1 MIKIS
6 WEEVKK
12 INSDFTKEPLNFNNY
27 INDISTFGKYSYVLD
42 PENINLWRSLIGQS
56 LTLFGHS
63 AIHETVYERLTD
75 EDVDYMIRHNVRL
88 GQAFNSFYDSSA
100 FASGDIDAILNTI
113 TSGSYNVL
121 ETKLQYGINR
131 YISEMT
137 SGDTAGAWLGTLYGV
152 DALKEK
158 TNIASIIS
166 DITLWTNTI
175 MANESLRYVI
185 CLSASTIDWFANNDS
200 TVYIDFITEV
210 CNSTKATTDLFTALN
225 GNDKLATFMDTESV
239 FSIVASK
246 TESMIAIT
254 YMTAPFA
261 AMIASET
268 AMNIVVNSDIAI
280 GVIVDSMANV
290 ANSENVL
297 STIKA
302 NLTSIEESL
311 PSIANSE
318 TNISEVADVKE
329 HITDVVTSL
338 QKTTS
343 QTDILIANITA
354 LISNTSAFSII
365 ANNETART
373 AINNSSEVGV
383 LISSIID
390 TIAVTGSAPA
400 DNTYHTAYSGL
411 VWIKDIKSNNNFKG
425 VYYAMRIYDSEISNI
440 PIDVSV
446 VTPINKFSDVISVK
460 TCIVYAGT
468 TRSYTVNCHKF

>member
-75 EDVDYMIRHNVRL
+75 EDVDYMIRHNIRL

-137 SGDTAGAWLGTLYGV
+137 SGDTAGAWLGTVFSV
-152 DALKEK
+152 DVLKEK
-158 TNIASIIS
+158 TDIASIIS
-166 DITLWTNTI
+166 DTTLWTDTI
-175 MANESLRYVI
+175 MANESLRYVV

-246 TESMIAIT
+246 AESMIAIT

-280 GVIVDSMANV
+280 DVIVDSMTNV

-302 NLTSIEESL
+302 NLTSIEDSL

-318 TNISEVADVKE
+318 TNISEVVNVKE
-329 HITDVVTSL
+329 HIAEVILSL

-354 LISNTSAFSII
+354 LISNASAFSII

-373 AINNSSEVGV
+373 VINNSSEIGA
-383 LISSIID
+383 LISSILD
-390 TIAVTGSAPA
+390 CTTVTATITM
-400 DNTYHTAYSGL
+400 NTNYYTAYSGL
-411 VWIKDIKSNNNFKG
+411 VWIKDIKANMDWG
-425 VYYAMRIYDSEISNI
+425 GTYYIMPIFDGEISNI
-440 PIDVSV
+440 PVSTS

-460 TCIVYAGT
+460 TSRYVQGWDST
-468 TRSYTVNCHKF
+468 YTMNCHKF

>member
-137 SGDTAGAWLGTLYGV
+137 SGDTAGTWLGTLFSV
-152 DALKEK
+152 DVLKEK
-158 TNIASIIS
+158 TDIASIIS
-166 DITLWTNTI
+166 DTTLWTDII
-175 MANESLRYVI
+175 MSNESLRYVV

-200 TVYIDFITEV
+200 TVYVDFITEV

-268 AMNIVVNSDIAI
+268 AMNIVVNSDVAI
-280 GVIVDSMANV
+280 DVIVDSMTNV
-290 ANSENVL
+290 TNSENVL
-297 STIKA
+297 STIKT

-329 HITDVVTSL
+329 HIADVVTSL

-343 QTDILIANITA
+343 QADILISNITA
-354 LISNTSAFSII
+354 MVTNSTAMTAIAYSA
-365 ANNETART
+365 TARQAVQNSLEACN
-373 AINNSSEVGV
+373 AINTILTAVSSCVMSCRSIWQYNEVG
-383 LISSIID
+383 LCWIIS
-390 TIAVTGSAPA
+390 AVGNTNAPNYTA
-400 DNTYHTAYSGL
+400 VIHTLDG
-411 VWIKDIKSNNNFKG
+411 DFG
-425 VYYAMRIYDSEISNI
+425 VGVRSSTK
-440 PIDVSV
+440 V
-446 VTPINKFSDVISVK
+446 VNRFSDKIGLK
-460 TCIVYAGT
+460 TN
-468 TRSYTVNCHKF
+468 YTNNSNKKKQKYVTIGG